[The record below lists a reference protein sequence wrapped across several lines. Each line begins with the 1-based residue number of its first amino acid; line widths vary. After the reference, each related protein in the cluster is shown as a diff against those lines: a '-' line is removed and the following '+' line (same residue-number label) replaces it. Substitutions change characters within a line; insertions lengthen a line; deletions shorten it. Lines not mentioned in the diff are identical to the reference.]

1 MFEVVLSRSAATY
14 FQRLDRPWQER
25 VRAALESLREDPFGH
40 SKALV
45 NGEGRRSTRVG
56 ALRIIFTVDT
66 SAKVVAVSHIGP
78 RGQVYRRL

>member
-1 MFEVVLSRSAATY
+1 MFEVVLSRSAATF
-14 FQRLDRPWQER
+14 FQRLDRAWQER

-45 NGEGRRSTRVG
+45 NGEGRRYPCGRLADYLHG
-56 ALRIIFTVDT
+56 RH